1 MITLQQIIDIVQPTA
16 TQIATPSVLILE
28 PIQLDANNERN
39 DVVMWVSSKN
49 IQQLQGVKK
58 GTIICPKVD
67 AITLSDHCNYLFTD
81 NPRRAFSQVLKTFF
95 VLKEDY
101 SVAPSAHID
110 PSVFLPKNVVI
121 GKNVVIERDCQIG
134 ENVKIGHNTVLHAKT
149 IVHNH
154 VTIGCNN
161 TIGGVGFGYEKDD
174 NGEYVV
180 IPHIGNVVLHEY
192 VEIGNNNTIDRA
204 VMGSTIL
211 RKNVKVDNLV
221 HIAHGVVIDENSLI
235 IANAMI
241 GGSTQIG
248 KNVWVAPS
256 STLINKIKIGD
267 DAVIGLGAVV
277 VKSVDSQAVVVGNP
291 AKPLEKKG

>member
-1 MITLQQIIDIVQPTA
+1 MTTLQQIIDIIQPKA
-16 TQIATPSVLILE
+16 TQLATPSVLISE
-28 PIQLDANNERN
+28 PIQLDAANERD
-39 DVVMWVSSKN
+39 DVVMWVSVKN
-49 IQQLQGVKK
+49 IHQLQGVGR
-58 GTIICPKVD
+58 GTIICPNID
-67 AITLSDHCNYLFTD
+67 NISPNAHCNYLITD

-95 VLKEDY
+95 VLKENFAIA
-101 SVAPSAHID
+101 SSTHIH
-110 PSVFLPKNVVI
+110 PSVFLPKNVFI
-121 GKNVVIERDCQIG
+121 GENVVIEQGCQIG

-149 IVHNH
+149 IVHNN

-180 IPHIGNVVLHEY
+180 IPHIGNVVLHEF
-192 VEIGNNNTIDRA
+192 VEIGNNTTIDRA

-241 GGSTQIG
+241 GGSTMIG

-277 VKSVDSQAVVVGNP
+277 VKNVENNAVMVGNP
-291 AKPLEKKG
+291 AKPLVK